1 MYIYVFFVIVVK
13 LLSINIGLILGVL
26 LGGLFIGVV
35 IIFGFGFVMYKR
47 FCFNVE

>member
-13 LLSINIGLILGVL
+13 LLIINIGLILGVL

-35 IIFGFGFVMYKR
+35 IIVGFGFVMYKR